1 MMERNIGK
9 NQLRARR
16 MHKAQGAE
24 SNLSFIQLANEARET
39 DTKGGLME
47 EKNSSQQAVL
57 TQDFPSA
64 APVSP
69 LLFWGKLLFR
79 TLSLT
84 LSGGFLSGRE
94 ITETEGGTRSIKR
107 EDRLTAAGNGSC
119 LSQHY
124 RSLDFRRSQAKTS
137 QANVFQS
144 PGYTPV
150 AGISVSPE
158 KRTKI
163 CQSGFC
169 LYQSAG
175 TGGGC
180 RGAGRLSEGG
190 VDIFLAGKCHNA
202 ALEGEG
208 KT

>member
-69 LLFWGKLLFR
+69 FHPG
-79 TLSLT
+79 
-84 LSGGFLSGRE
+84 
-94 ITETEGGTRSIKR
+94 
-107 EDRLTAAGNGSC
+107 GSC
-119 LSQHY
+119 SSGDLEPDLEW
-124 RSLDFRRSQAKTS
+124 RF
-137 QANVFQS
+137 F
-144 PGYTPV
+144 
-150 AGISVSPE
+150 
-158 KRTKI
+158 
-163 CQSGFC
+163 CQ
-169 LYQSAG
+169 
-175 TGGGC
+175 
-180 RGAGRLSEGG
+180 
-190 VDIFLAGKCHNA
+190 
-202 ALEGEG
+202 EG
-208 KT
+208 KELRQKVEPEASKERTD